1 MGTKQSLI
9 GVGFFAIILLLGAS
23 IVPAIMTPV
32 IAQLNGPKNANTNM
46 SSVMMESVRM
56 HLKAADKAMSAGNA
70 SAALEQMNTARMQI
84 SVMGMKNM
92 GVMNQSQAMQFMK
105 GNPTSMRVVPENCI
119 ILNDGTLECRDSLT
133 NKSSVVV
140 SVVIPSSKSIL

>member
-1 MGTKQSLI
+1 METKQSLKA
-9 GVGFFAIILLLGAS
+9 VRFSTIILLLGTG

-32 IAQLNGPKNANTNM
+32 IAQPNGPKNANTTSI
-46 SSVMMESVRM
+46 SSVIMESVRM

-70 SAALEQMNTARMQI
+70 SAALEQMNMAQMQL

-92 GVMNQSQAMQFMK
+92 GVMNQSQAMQIMK

-133 NKSSVVV
+133 NSYSF
-140 SVVIPSSKSIL
+140 ITP

>member
-1 MGTKQSLI
+1 MGTKQSLV
-9 GVGFFAIILLLGAS
+9 GVGVSAIILLLGAS
-23 IVPAIMTPV
+23 IVPAIVTPV
-32 IAQLNGPKNANTNM
+32 IAQPNGQKNAKTSM

-70 SAALEQMNTARMQI
+70 SAALEQMNMARMQI

-92 GVMNQSQAMQFMK
+92 GVMNQSQAMQFME
-105 GNPTSMRVVPENCI
+105 GNPTSMKVVPENCI

-133 NKSSVVV
+133 NSYSF
-140 SVVIPSSKSIL
+140 LTQ

>member
-70 SAALEQMNTARMQI
+70 SAALEQMNMAQMQI

-133 NKSSVVV
+133 NSYSF
-140 SVVIPSSKSIL
+140 ITQ

>member
-9 GVGFFAIILLLGAS
+9 TICFSALILLLGAN
-23 IVPAIMTPV
+23 IVPAIMTPA

-46 SSVMMESVRM
+46 SSVMMESARM

-70 SAALEQMNTARMQI
+70 SAALEQMNMARMQI

-92 GVMNQSQAMQFMK
+92 GAMNQSQAMQFMK

-133 NKSSVVV
+133 NSYSF
-140 SVVIPSSKSIL
+140 ITP

>member
-9 GVGFFAIILLLGAS
+9 GVGFSAIIFLLGAS
-23 IVPAIMTPV
+23 ILPAIMTPV
-32 IAQLNGPKNANTNM
+32 IAQSNGSKNANTNM
-46 SSVMMESVRM
+46 SSVMMQSVRM

-70 SAALEQMNTARMQI
+70 STALEQMNMARMQI

-133 NKSSVVV
+133 NSYSF
-140 SVVIPSSKSIL
+140 ITQ

>member
-1 MGTKQSLI
+1 MGTTQSLI
-9 GVGFFAIILLLGAS
+9 GVGFSAIIFLLGAS
-23 IVPAIMTPV
+23 ILPAIMTPV
-32 IAQLNGPKNANTNM
+32 IAQSNGSKNANTNM
-46 SSVMMESVRM
+46 SSVMMQSVRM

-70 SAALEQMNTARMQI
+70 STALEQMNMARMQI

-133 NKSSVVV
+133 NSYSF
-140 SVVIPSSKSIL
+140 ITQ

>member
-56 HLKAADKAMSAGNA
+56 HLKAADKAMSVGNA

-133 NKSSVVV
+133 NSYSF
-140 SVVIPSSKSIL
+140 ITQ

>member
-1 MGTKQSLI
+1 MRTKQSLLD
-9 GVGFFAIILLLGAS
+9 VEFSAIMFLLAAS

-32 IAQLNGPKNANTNM
+32 TAQSNGLKNAKTTSM

-70 SAALEQMNTARMQI
+70 TAALEQMNMARMQI

-92 GVMNQSQAMQFMK
+92 GVMNHSQAMQFMEGK
-105 GNPTSMRVVPENCI
+105 PTSMKAVPENCI
-119 ILNDGTLECRDSLT
+119 ILNDGSLECKDSLT
-133 NKSSVVV
+133 NSYSFTT
-140 SVVIPSSKSIL
+140 P